1 MSLRQFKAER
11 EELVSVIKE
20 TEETKQK
27 IIESLRFLGANLKKL
42 KIQENRWSVLFFLSN
57 QLFPSSNY
65 PQIQMIDH
73 EFCINQNQQNEI
85 RQKGIETGV

>member
-11 EELVSVIKE
+11 EELVSIIKE

-42 KIQENRWSVLFFLSN
+42 KIQENR
-57 QLFPSSNY
+57 
-65 PQIQMIDH
+65 
-73 EFCINQNQQNEI
+73 
-85 RQKGIETGV
+85 

>member
-42 KIQENRWSVLFFLSN
+42 KISHN
-57 QLFPSSNY
+57 
-65 PQIQMIDH
+65 
-73 EFCINQNQQNEI
+73 
-85 RQKGIETGV
+85 